1 MNFDVTAGAKTA
13 AKVVVEVAK
22 KAGVA
27 VANALTVEVPQA
39 SNDELKRRAEINARG
54 DAIRAERA
62 AVLDQVMGG
71 RRPWVRPA
79 RGWMARGR

>member
-1 MNFDVTAGAKTA
+1 MNFDVTAGAKKTA
-13 AKVVVEVAK
+13 KAVVEVVK

-27 VANALTVEVPQA
+27 VANALTVEVPQE
-39 SNDELKRRAEINARG
+39 SKDELKRRAEINARG

-62 AVLDQVMGG
+62 AVLDRAMGG
-71 RRPWVRPA
+71 RRPWIRPA